1 VAIKVILLGEGKEFE
16 LNYEKLK
23 VGELSSLI
31 NVRLSEY
38 VVLRDNEILTEEDYI
53 YDGDVVKLFTV
64 KSGG

>member
-1 VAIKVILLGEGKEFE
+1 MAIKVILLGEDKELE

-23 VGELSSLI
+23 VAELFKLI
-31 NVRLSEY
+31 NIRLSEY
-38 VVLRDNEILTEEDYI
+38 VVLRDGEILTEEDYI